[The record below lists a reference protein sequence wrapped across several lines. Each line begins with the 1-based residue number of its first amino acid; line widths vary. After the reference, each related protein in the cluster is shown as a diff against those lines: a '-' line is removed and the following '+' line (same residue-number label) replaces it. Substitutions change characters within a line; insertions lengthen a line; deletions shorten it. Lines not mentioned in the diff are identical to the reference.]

1 MEIIPTILEKD
12 IFSAEN
18 RFIQIKNFSP
28 WIQIDVIDNVF
39 ASGKSFELELISKFD
54 QINSTLWDIHLMVKE
69 PINWLKKCLHVDASR
84 VYGQVEMMSDREI
97 FVTEAKNSGLE
108 VGLAFDINTPVSN
121 IPNECD
127 LILLMARKAGFGTYS
142 LDENIFKKIS
152 IAKKFGKKVAIDG
165 GITQDNFSQIIQSG
179 VDIIYLGQYYL
190 NLINE
195 KNP

>member
-108 VGLAFDINTPVSN
+108 VGLAFDINTPVSD
-121 IPNECD
+121 IPSECD

-142 LDENIFKKIS
+142 LDENIFNKIS

-165 GITQDNFSQIIQSG
+165 GVNQDNFSQIKQSG
-179 VDIIYLGQYYL
+179 VDIIYLGQYFL
-190 NLINE
+190 DLIYE
-195 KNP
+195 KEN